1 MEKILLFSAARLW
14 YHAAMTE
21 AEFYITPLAFFLF
34 GACIGSFLNVVIYRV
49 PRGLSVNKPRR
60 SFCPHCGAAIPW
72 YRNIPI
78 VSWLL
83 LRGRGACCRK
93 PIAVRYWLVEVACAL
108 LFAALAWHLEAEEL
122 PTVMLFCAWAALM
135 LASFCIDWEQMTVLP
150 VLTVPATLCAVG
162 ACTLSPWLA
171 DAVSL
176 EPLEGALLSAGGA
189 VFGFALFA
197 VVALLGKLVFGRRS
211 RTYETAQPWSLRQEG
226 EEDIALRIGSD
237 TLLWSKLF
245 MEESDRLTL
254 TAAQERTHEQAAGE
268 ITFTH
273 CAMLL
278 PDGTEVALESVE
290 ELGGS
295 CTGYRHCRA
304 AMGSG
309 DAWLAMAIGAA
320 CGWQGVIFAL
330 VGGSFIGIAQALLAR
345 IGRGTPMPFGPALI
359 AAAMLWLF
367 FNEEILAAIATF
379 YGA

>member
-1 MEKILLFSAARLW
+1 MQEYEQFIL
-14 YHAAMTE
+14 
-21 AEFYITPLAFFLF
+21 PLAFFLF

-83 LRGRGACCRK
+83 LRGKGACCGK

-122 PTVMLFCAWAALM
+122 PTVMLFCAWAAFM

-211 RTYETAQPWSLRQEG
+211 RAYDAPQTWSLRQEG

-254 TAAQERTHEQAAGE
+254 TAAQESTHEQAAGD

-273 CAMLL
+273 CSMLL

-330 VGGSFIGIAQALLAR
+330 VGGSFIGIAQALMAR

-359 AAAMLWLF
+359 AAATLWLF